1 MGPLPDDATWAV
13 TEFAEAELGDLR
25 RTQRVVELATVLAR
39 RPGAAL
45 PEACGD
51 RATLKAAYRFFDNAA
66 IDPQNL
72 LDSHVDATLARH
84 ATVPLVLA
92 VQDTTELDWTAHP
105 ATTGL
110 GPLGH
115 PAHRGLHVHTTLA
128 FTPERVPLG
137 LLAQQVWA
145 RDPNDVGKRAT
156 RKQRPIAEKESQKWL
171 TSLEA
176 VLAARVECPQTR
188 FVSVGDREAD
198 VYDLFAL
205 ERPAGVDLLI
215 RAAWNRC
222 VTQPEHYVWA
232 TVAARPIEAMYTVQV
247 PRRGAQPP
255 RTATLVVRWCPL
267 TLCPPRHRKREG
279 LPAVPLWAVQALEE
293 APPAGTDPIEWLLLT
308 TCAVH
313 TTAEALARV
322 DWYAC
327 RWGVEVWHRILKSGC
342 RIEARQL
349 ETAERLQRC
358 LPLYSVIAWRIF
370 YATMLSRAV
379 PDVPCTALLELE
391 EWQALYC
398 AIHRT
403 PTPPET
409 PPPLRQAV
417 HWIAQLGGFLARR
430 GDGEP
435 GATVLWKGF
444 QHLADLTTMY
454 CIMRPATPKR
464 KKYG

>member
-1 MGPLPDDATWAV
+1 MGTLPDDTTWAV

-25 RTQRVVELATVLAR
+25 RTQRVVELATVLAQ
-39 RPGAAL
+39 RPGASL

-66 IDPQNL
+66 ITPQNL
-72 LDSHVDATLARH
+72 LDSHVDATLTRL

-145 RDPNDVGKRAT
+145 RDPNAVGKRAT

-171 TSLEA
+171 TSVEA
-176 VLAARVECPQTR
+176 VLAARGACPQTR
-188 FVSVGDREAD
+188 WVSVGDREAD
-198 VYDLFAL
+198 VYDLFAM

-215 RAAWNRC
+215 RAAWDRC

-232 TVAARPIEAMYTVQV
+232 TVAARPLEATYTVQV

-255 RTATLVVRWCPL
+255 RTATLGIRWCPL
-267 TLCPPRHRKREG
+267 TLCPPGHRKRER

-293 APPAGTDPIEWLLLT
+293 APPAGTDPDRV
-308 TCAVH
+308 AVADH
-313 TTAEALARV
+313 VCRPH
-322 DWYAC
+322 AC
-327 RWGVEVWHRILKSGC
+327 RGAHAGGLVCLSLGRGSLAQNFEKWLSDRSPPVGDRRAPPAVS
-342 RIEARQL
+342 A
-349 ETAERLQRC
+349 ALQRYC
-358 LPLYSVIAWRIF
+358 LADFLCHHAEPGCAR
-370 YATMLSRAV
+370 RAV
-379 PDVPCTALLELE
+379 YGAVGTGGMAGPV
-391 EWQALYC
+391 
-398 AIHRT
+398 
-403 PTPPET
+403 
-409 PPPLRQAV
+409 LRHPSDA
-417 HWIAQLGGFLARR
+417 HAA
-430 GDGEP
+430 
-435 GATVLWKGF
+435 
-444 QHLADLTTMY
+444 
-454 CIMRPATPKR
+454 
-464 KKYG
+464 

>member
-1 MGPLPDDATWAV
+1 MRSLPDDDMWAV

-25 RTQRVVELATVLAR
+25 RTQRVVALATVLAQ
-39 RPGAAL
+39 RPGASL

-51 RATLKAAYRFFDNAA
+51 RATLKAAYRFFDNTA

-72 LDSHVDATLARH
+72 LDSHVDATLSRLAP
-84 ATVPLVLA
+84 VPLVLA
-92 VQDTTELDWTAHP
+92 VQDTTELDWTTHP

-171 TSLEA
+171 TSVEA
-176 VLAARVECPQTR
+176 VLAARVACPQTR

-198 VYDLFAL
+198 VYDLLAL
-205 ERPAGVDLLI
+205 ARPAGVDLLI
-215 RAAWNRC
+215 RAAWDRC

-232 TVAARPIEAMYTVQV
+232 TVAARPVEATSTVQV
-247 PRRGAQPP
+247 PRRGTQPP
-255 RTATLVVRWCPL
+255 RTATLAVRWCPL
-267 TLCPPRHRKREG
+267 TLCPPQHRQRER
-279 LPAVPLWAVQALEE
+279 LPAVSLWAVQALEE

-313 TTAEALARV
+313 TTTEALTRV

-327 RWGVEVWHRILKSGC
+327 RWGVEVWHSMLKSGC

-358 LPLYSVIAWRIF
+358 LPLYSVIAWRIV

-409 PPPLRQAV
+409 PPPWRQAV